1 MKEKLTRLGVSVPDN
16 LLRYFDELLVENGH
30 SSRSDAVRD
39 ALRRYIQ
46 YHEWMNDVKGKRLG
60 IYEMVYSPLKKGLPA
75 SISNILGESKE
86 IVLSSILIH
95 LKNDDYLH
103 ITIMYG
109 EAENLVELAEK
120 LMALKGVKQEKLIT
134 APLIE

>member
-16 LLRYFDELLVENGH
+16 LLRYFDELLLENGH

-60 IYEMVYSPLKKGLPA
+60 IYEMVYSPLKRGLPG

>member
-1 MKEKLTRLGVSVPDN
+1 MREEITRLGVSVPNN

-60 IYEMVYSPLKKGLPA
+60 IYEMVYSPLKRGLSG

-95 LKNDDYLH
+95 LNNDDYLH

-109 EAENLVELAEK
+109 EAENLVKLAEK

>member
-1 MKEKLTRLGVSVPDN
+1 MKEELTRLGVSVPDN
-16 LLRYFDELLVENGH
+16 LLRYFDELLVENGY

-39 ALRRYIQ
+39 AIRRYIQ

-75 SISNILGESKE
+75 SISNILGESNE
-86 IVLSSILIH
+86 IVLSSLLIP
-95 LKNDDYLH
+95 LNNDDYLH

-120 LMALKGVKQEKLIT
+120 LMVLKGVKQEKLIT
-134 APLIE
+134 VPLIE

>member
-1 MKEKLTRLGVSVPDN
+1 MTEELTRLGVSVPDN

-46 YHEWMNDVKGKRLG
+46 YHEWMNDVRGKRIG

-95 LKNDDYLH
+95 LNNDDYLH

-109 EAENLVELAEK
+109 EARNLVELAEK

>member
-1 MKEKLTRLGVSVPDN
+1 MREELTRLGVSVPDN

-60 IYEMVYSPLKKGLPA
+60 IYEMVYNPLKKGLPA

-86 IVLSSILIH
+86 IVLSSILIP
-95 LKNDDYLH
+95 LNNDDYLH

-109 EAENLVELAEK
+109 EAENLVKLAEK

>member
-16 LLRYFDELLVENGH
+16 LLRYFDELLLENGH

-95 LKNDDYLH
+95 LNNDDYLH

>member
-30 SSRSDAVRD
+30 SSRSD

-95 LKNDDYLH
+95 LNNDDYLH

>member
-16 LLRYFDELLVENGH
+16 LLRYFDELLLENGH

>member
-1 MKEKLTRLGVSVPDN
+1 
-16 LLRYFDELLVENGH
+16 
-30 SSRSDAVRD
+30 
-39 ALRRYIQ
+39 
-46 YHEWMNDVKGKRLG
+46 MNDIRGKRIG

-95 LKNDDYLH
+95 LNNNDYLH

-120 LMALKGVKQEKLIT
+120 LMALKGVKQEKLTT
-134 APLIE
+134 APIE